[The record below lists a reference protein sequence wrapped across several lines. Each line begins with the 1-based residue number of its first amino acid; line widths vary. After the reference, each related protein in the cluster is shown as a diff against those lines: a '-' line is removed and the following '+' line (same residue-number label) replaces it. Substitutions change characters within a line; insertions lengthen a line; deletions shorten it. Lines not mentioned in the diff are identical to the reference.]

1 MSSIGGVRAWQDTV
15 AIPTY
20 PAPPP
25 DRNPMFLEKRVYQG
39 SSGKVYPNPII
50 DRVSDTKVDREYL
63 ALHLENEFIRLTM
76 LPEIGGRIHIGQ
88 DKSNDYD
95 FFYRQ
100 HAIKPALVGLLGP
113 WISGG
118 VEFNWPQHHRPS
130 TFMPVDFSIEQHQD
144 GSRTIWLGE
153 HEPMNRM
160 KGMVGICL
168 YPGKAIVEAKVRLYN
183 RTPFVQTFLWWA
195 NAGIHVNEY
204 YQAFFPPDVTFVADH
219 AKRAMSSYPIARNLY
234 YGVDYTRGVDISW
247 YKNIPVPTSYMVT
260 RSDYD
265 FFGGYDHSK
274 QAGVVHVAD
283 RHIVPGK
290 KLWTWGNAEFGYAWD
305 RELTDTDGPYIE
317 LMAGAFTD
325 NQPDFSFLAPYE
337 TRTFS
342 QFWYPIRD
350 IGPVKNANQLLAIN
364 LERAGHGVPSTW
376 NAGVYATE
384 RLENIRLVIT
394 SGVDT
399 LLDRTLTLRAGE
411 RHIAKATTR
420 GSDLLLRVLDS
431 AGRELI
437 RYRPVEPGETSP
449 PDPARAPARPA
460 EMATADQLYVTG
472 LHIEQYR
479 HATRNG
485 NEYWLEAIQ
494 RDPLDARCN
503 NALGV
508 QALRR
513 GEFAEAEKYFRKT
526 IARLT
531 ALNPNPYDGE
541 PYYNLGL
548 ALRYQRRFEE
558 AYAAFYKAVWNR
570 AWQSPACYEL
580 ALIDS
585 RRHDYA
591 TALDLIQDSLD
602 SDPRH
607 LKARNLRTALLRRMG
622 RTEAAL
628 AEAQATTTMDALDYW
643 SRWELAR
650 LRGPEPSREGLRDS
664 QTCLDI
670 AFDYADAGLFED
682 AMELLQ
688 HVVDKAPSRSGPMV
702 YYSLAS
708 FAEDRG
714 DAEAAR
720 RFRTMGSDASPDY
733 CFPSRLEELIAVEAA
748 LRANPDD
755 PRAHYYAGN
764 LLYDRQR
771 KEEAIGHWERSSQ
784 LQPAYSVVWRNLG
797 IAYFN
802 VHHDPRHALEAYE
815 AAMQANP
822 SDARILYEFDQLRK
836 RTGAAPEDRLMAL
849 EARRDLVSRRD
860 DLTVEL
866 VTLYNQMRRYG
877 DALAIFESRR
887 FHPWEGGEGLVSGQY
902 VIAHLLAG
910 RDALENAD
918 VEVALSHF
926 EAARHYPGNLGEGKH
941 LLTQETDLNYF
952 AGEALAAAGESDEA
966 RRHWEQAAAAAATN
980 RFSYYRALSL
990 RALGRGDEARF
1001 VLRALEDFA
1010 NGGIEAEVQ
1019 IDYFAT
1025 SLPNFLLFQDDL
1037 QARNRVECLFLRGLA
1052 KKGLDRL
1059 EEAELDFRAALAL
1072 DRNHVWAADEL
1083 RRLEQVRMEARR

>member
-1 MSSIGGVRAWQDTV
+1 MNSTGGVRAWQDTV

-39 SSGKVYPNPII
+39 SSGKVYPNPFT
-50 DRVSDTKVDREYL
+50 DRVSDIKIDREYI
-63 ALHLENEFIRLTM
+63 ALHLENEFIRLMM

-88 DKSNDYD
+88 DKSNGYD
-95 FFYRQ
+95 FFYQQ
-100 HAIKPALVGLLGP
+100 HVIKPALVGLLGP

-130 TFMPVDFSIEQHQD
+130 TFMPVDFSIEHDED
-144 GSRTIWLGE
+144 GSRTVWLGE

-195 NAGIHVNEY
+195 NAGIQVNERH
-204 YQAFFPPDVTFVADH
+204 QAFFPPDVTFVADH

-234 YGVDYTRGVDISW
+234 YGVDYTSGVDISW

-274 QAGVVHVAD
+274 RAGVVHVAE

-305 RELTDTDGPYIE
+305 RELTDDDGPYIE

-342 QFWYPIRD
+342 QFWYPIRG
-350 IGPVKNANQLLAIN
+350 IGPVKNANRLLAIN
-364 LERAGHGVPSTW
+364 FERAAQGGSTW

-384 RLENIRLVIT
+384 PLENVRLVVT
-394 SGVDT
+394 SGADT
-399 LLDRTLTLRAGE
+399 VLDRTLTLRAGE
-411 RHIAKATTR
+411 WHIAEAAAR
-420 GSDLLLRVLDS
+420 SSDLLLRVLDS

-437 RYRPVEPGETSP
+437 RYRPIEHGETRP
-449 PDPARAPARPA
+449 PDPARAPARPS
-460 EMATADQLYVTG
+460 EIATADELYVTG
-472 LHIEQYR
+472 LHLAQYR

-485 NEYWLEAIQ
+485 DEYWLEAIR
-494 RDPLDARCN
+494 RDALDARCN
-503 NALGV
+503 NALGIET
-508 QALRR
+508 LRR
-513 GEFAEAEKYFRKT
+513 GEFVEAEKYFRAA

-548 ALRYQRRFEE
+548 AFRYQRRFEE
-558 AYAAFYKAVWNR
+558 AHAAFYKAVWNR
-570 AWQSPACYEL
+570 AWQGPAYYEL

-591 TALDLIQDSLD
+591 TALERIQASLD
-602 SDPRH
+602 ADPRN
-607 LKARNLRTALLRRMG
+607 LKARNLRTVLLRRMG
-622 RTEAAL
+622 RTDAAL
-628 AEAQATTTMDALDYW
+628 AEAQATAAMDALDYW
-643 SRWELAR
+643 SRWELDR
-650 LRGPEPSREGLRDS
+650 LRGEAPSRETLRDS

-670 AFDYADAGLFED
+670 AFDYADAGLFEN

-688 HVVDKAPSRSGPMV
+688 RLALSGAGPMV
-702 YYSLAS
+702 YYSLAL
-708 FAEDRG
+708 FAEYSG

-720 RFRTMGSDASPDY
+720 RFRTMASAASPDY
-733 CFPSRLEELIAVEAA
+733 CFPSRLEELIALEAA

-771 KEEAIGHWERSSQ
+771 KEEAIAHWERSSQ
-784 LQPAYSVVWRNLG
+784 LEPAFSIASRNLG

-802 VHHDPRHALEAYE
+802 VRRDPRRALEAYE
-815 AAMQANP
+815 AAMHANP
-822 SDARILYEFDQLRK
+822 PDARVFYEFDQLRK
-836 RTGAAPEDRLMAL
+836 RTGTAPEDRLEAL
-849 EARRDLVSRRD
+849 EARRDLVSQRD

-866 VTLYNQMRRYG
+866 VTLYNQLRRYG
-877 DALAIFESRR
+877 DALAILESRR

-902 VIAHLLAG
+902 VIAHLFAG
-910 RDALENAD
+910 RDALEDAGI
-918 VEVALSHF
+918 ELALSHF

-941 LLTQETDLNYF
+941 LLTQETHLDYLT
-952 AGEALAAAGESDEA
+952 GEALAAAGKPDRA
-966 RRHWEQAAAAAATN
+966 RRYWEQAAAPVTATN

-990 RALGRGDEARF
+990 RALGRGDEGRSE
-1001 VLRALEDFA
+1001 LRAVEDFA
-1010 NGGIEAEVQ
+1010 NRGIEEKLQ

-1025 SLPNFLLFQDDL
+1025 SLPNFLLFEDDL

-1052 KKGLDRL
+1052 KQGLNRP
-1059 EEAELDFRAALAL
+1059 EEAALDFRAALVL
-1072 DRNHVWAADEL
+1072 DRNHVWADDEL
-1083 RRLEQVRMEARR
+1083 RRLEAARTEARR